1 MEAIKGKDIEVKF
14 DLGDGIVWTVNG
26 ADITGTTLEDI
37 DFAVTVNTEENPNQN
52 IPVSVINKVT
62 DEKSHVEISLAHDGE
77 FGFTAVLTLNLNA
90 ENAGLFA
97 NLYYYNP
104 TKQAMEFI
112 CTDEIAADGTT
123 DLTFTHAS
131 DYTIVID
138 DEPANQGNVQPPQT
152 GDSTDITLWA
162 MLLMAGLGLVAFGQ
176 KKHVR

>member
-1 MEAIKGKDIEVKF
+1 M
-14 DLGDGIVWTVNG
+14 
-26 ADITGTTLEDI
+26 EDI

-52 IPVSVINKVT
+52 IPVSVINKVAG
-62 DEKSHVEISLAHDGE
+62 EKSHVEISLAHDGE
-77 FGFTAVLTLNLNA
+77 FGFTAVLALNLNA

-112 CTDEIAADGTT
+112 CADEIAADGTT

-138 DEPANQGNVQPPQT
+138 EEPAIAEKPDVPQT

-162 MLLMAGLGLVAFGQ
+162 MLLMAGLGLVAYGQ
-176 KKHVR
+176 KRRTR